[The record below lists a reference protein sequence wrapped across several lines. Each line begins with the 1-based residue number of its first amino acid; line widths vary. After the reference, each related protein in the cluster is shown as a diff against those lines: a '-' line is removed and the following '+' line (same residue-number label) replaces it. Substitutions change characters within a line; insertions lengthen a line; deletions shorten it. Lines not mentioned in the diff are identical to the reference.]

1 MRIIPISLA
10 LIMAAGA
17 ARDSSAPFWRWPVPL
32 DRAVSSNFCEYR
44 DGRFHAGIDVRTFGS
59 EGIPCVAIS
68 DGWISRMR
76 AGSRGYGK
84 ALHLTLPDSTQ
95 IVYGHL
101 SEFTPALEK
110 ELYAAQM
117 KDTTFSVDIRFPPDR
132 FRVSAGDT
140 IAYSGMTGT
149 SAPHLHLEVRD
160 AAERP
165 VDPFGTAL
173 AIPDGL
179 KPTITRVVF
188 VPLTP
193 RSRVNGRCLPWGE
206 AVRRAGEGRYVIED
220 TLRITGP
227 VGVAAT
233 VNDRVNTESGRLA
246 PHALEVEVDG
256 AVRARIVMNRFS
268 FDHQVEVDHLYDA
281 GLLRAREVLL
291 FQIWNTGASP
301 FDTTWVDGGALP
313 FDTTQ
318 VHRGRVIARDA
329 AGNDAVVDF
338 VFACGSFRPGAR
350 ENGRA
355 RRDLTVELDGAFFQD
370 GFAVIPT
377 HAAERAGADPPADH
391 VIFLQAKHL
400 GTAVRPLVAYAD
412 RDTAALWVAGLPRR
426 QDRDVRFPA
435 HGIRLGIPAAALASD
450 VVVYARGADSFARKI
465 GGIDRLT
472 RPVRVGPVGWVLQ
485 APMLVHVD
493 MAHTGE
499 HESIY
504 RFDDYRR
511 SWTFMPS
518 IADSTGWSAKSDRP
532 GVFAVLRDVSEPKIG
547 KPSLARVRSW
557 ATGAPHRQLYIPVG
571 DEGSGFDEPRC
582 VVRVGGKRAI
592 FRWDFVGKKLIVPLH
607 DDSIIGKQS
616 VSVVAFDRS
625 GNRSSRSATVDT
637 GTP

>member
-1 MRIIPISLA
+1 MRIIPITLA
-10 LIMAAGA
+10 ALLAAGA
-17 ARDSSAPFWRWPVPL
+17 AQNSSKPYWRWPVPL

-44 DGRFHAGIDVRTFGS
+44 DGRFHAGIDVRTFGA
-59 EGIPCVAIS
+59 EGIPCLAIS

-76 AGSRGYGK
+76 AGSKGYGK

-101 SEFTPALEK
+101 SEYTPALEK
-110 ELYAAQM
+110 VLYAAQM
-117 KDTTFSVDIRFPPDR
+117 KDTTFTVDIHFPPDR

-149 SAPHLHLEVRD
+149 TAPHLHLEVRD
-160 AAERP
+160 AQERP
-165 VDPFGTAL
+165 IDPFGTAL

-179 KPTITRVVF
+179 KPSITRVVF

-193 RSRVNGRCLPWGE
+193 AARVNGRGLPWGE
-206 AVRRAGEGRYVIED
+206 TVRRVGEGHYAVND
-220 TLRITGP
+220 TLHITGP

-233 VNDRVNTESGRLA
+233 VNDRVNAESGRLA
-246 PHALEVEVDG
+246 PHSLEVQADD
-256 AVRARIVMNRFS
+256 ALRARIVMNRFS

-301 FDTTWVDGGALP
+301 FDTTWVEGGALP
-313 FDTTQ
+313 LDASRA
-318 VHRGRVIARDA
+318 HHGRVIAKDA
-329 AGNDAVVDF
+329 AGNEAVVDF
-338 VFACGSFRPGAR
+338 VFVCGAFKPRH
-350 ENGRA
+350 EDGRA

-370 GFAVIPT
+370 GFAAIPT
-377 HAAERAGADPPADH
+377 HAAARAGSDTLDD
-391 VIFLQAKHL
+391 VIFLEARHL
-400 GTAVRPLVAYAD
+400 GTAVRPLAAYAD

-435 HGIRLGIPAAALASD
+435 HGVRLGIPAAALPSD
-450 VVVYARGADSFARKI
+450 VVVYARSADSFGRNI
-465 GGIDRLT
+465 GGIERLT

-485 APMLVHVD
+485 APMRVHVD
-493 MAHTGE
+493 MAHPGE

-532 GVFAVLRDVSEPKIG
+532 GVFAVFRDITEPKIG
-547 KPSLARVRSW
+547 KPSFARVRSW
-557 ATGAPHRQLYIPVG
+557 ATGAPRRELHIPIG

-582 VVRVGGKRAI
+582 VVRVGGRRAI

-607 DDSIIGKQS
+607 DASIIGKQS

-625 GNRSSRSATVDT
+625 GNRSSRSASVDT
-637 GTP
+637 GAP